1 MLWLIVVMFSN
12 KRSHC
17 HCHSNTTLIAL
28 LVAYVYH
35 YYERNTNETWEL
47 LCISL
52 FPYIPV
58 IHLFIHRST
67 LQRSPHL
74 TEGMQSR
81 KHKPTPWSAVF
92 KHPPPCLRII
102 YPCCVL
108 LWLME
113 TFVAGSI
120 PHCWSDQGAG
130 ATQRNNTHCRIRD
143 DRNALSH
150 NLHFYKG
157 TFQLPQAAPC
167 GAITLKKT
175 FPDKQ
180 PYFLCCTKRQKYNIF
195 QMFPTKSLSK
205 VRDR

>member
-1 MLWLIVVMFSN
+1 
-12 KRSHC
+12 
-17 HCHSNTTLIAL
+17 
-28 LVAYVYH
+28 
-35 YYERNTNETWEL
+35 
-47 LCISL
+47 
-52 FPYIPV
+52 
-58 IHLFIHRST
+58 
-67 LQRSPHL
+67 
-74 TEGMQSR
+74 MQSR

-92 KHPPPCLRII
+92 EHHPLCLRII

-180 PYFLCCTKRQKYNIF
+180 PYFLCYTTLNVKNITFSKCFPQNLWVKYAIDRPTFVACNYGVLTKYCQERNEVIENNEVIDVCGFF
-195 QMFPTKSLSK
+195 QSIQWFTLIENNEVIDVCSFQWFSAT
-205 VRDR
+205 